1 MTDESETRLPAQ
13 NLDAERGVL
22 GACLLDHERID
33 DVATVLRVEDFY
45 LPPHGFIFQAMLE
58 MSRDNKRP
66 DPTLLANYLK
76 KKGQLSELADVHE
89 VADAGEKNIAGRL
102 FLDELSQCV
111 PTAHNA
117 VWYAKLVAEASQ
129 MRRLEMAGY
138 EIVRVSRFDDMEP
151 AERLAKAE
159 SEIFRVGELHAGKE
173 AKHVGDVLS
182 AAVASIEA
190 RQDREGLSGLSTGY
204 ADVDK
209 LTGGLKNGELVILAG
224 KPGMG
229 KSAYATNVA
238 HRTTMIGDIKASVLF
253 VSLEMS
259 EGELGERLLC
269 THGRIDGHKCRN
281 GFLGEM
287 ERVKIREAN
296 NALAGAKLY
305 IDATPGRSMPE
316 ISSLCRRHKRRHGLD
331 LVIVDYLQIIAAE
344 DRRAPREQQ
353 VAAIAQRLKNM
364 ARELDRPVLCLAQLN
379 RQTDAARG
387 NRPTLT
393 HLRESGA
400 IEQEADQ
407 VWFVHRDD
415 YFLPA
420 GEERERVKGTAE
432 LIVAKNRNG
441 PTGEANLVWLDYCTR
456 FESMCKNERTYDES
470 DWPKHEEPGGNWW
483 ER

>member
-1 MTDESETRLPAQ
+1 MNDEPVSRLPAQ
-13 NLDAERGVL
+13 NLDAEVAVIGS
-22 GACLLDHERID
+22 CLIDYARLD
-33 DVATVLRVEDFY
+33 DVALIVRAEDFY
-45 LPPHGFIFQAMLE
+45 LPQHQTVFSAMIE
-58 MSRDNKRP
+58 MHHDNKRP
-66 DPTLLANYLK
+66 DAKLLGTWLRR
-76 KKGQLSELADVHE
+76 KGKLASLARIHDDNG
-89 VADAGEKNIAGRL
+89 DANIAGYL
-102 FLDELSQCV
+102 YLDELANAV
-111 PTAHNA
+111 PTAHHA
-117 VWYAKLVAEASQ
+117 EYYAKLVAEAAQ
-129 MRRLEMAGY
+129 KRRLRVAG
-138 EIVRVSRFDDMEP
+138 EGVIRLAETDDMEP
-151 AERLAKAE
+151 QERLAQAE
-159 SEIFRVGELHAGKE
+159 AEVFRVGETHAGRG
-173 AKHVGDVLS
+173 ASPIGDVL
-182 AAVASIEA
+182 ARAMATIES
-190 RQDREGLSGLSTGY
+190 RQEREGLSGLSTGY
-204 ADVDK
+204 VDVDRI
-209 LTGGLKNGELVILAG
+209 TGGLKNGELVILAG

-238 HRTTMIGDIKASVLF
+238 HRVSIIGEEKHKVVF

-259 EGELGERLLC
+259 ELELGERLLC
-269 THGRIDGHKCRN
+269 THGFVDGHKCRN
-281 GFLGEM
+281 GFLGAM
-287 ERVKIREAN
+287 ERVKLREAN
-296 NALAGAKLY
+296 NALAAADLF

-316 ISSLCRRHKRRHGLD
+316 IASLCRRHKRRFGLD

-407 VWFVHRDD
+407 VWFVHRDA
-415 YFLPA
+415 YFMA
-420 GEERERVKGTAE
+420 EGDEKEKVKGVAE

-441 PTGEANLVWLDYCTR
+441 PTGDAKLVWMDYCTR